1 MFACGLLAAAV
12 CSGTLTACAT
22 TASTTTAAQADH
34 RRLLGLERAFFAF
47 ANTRLRSLDDVEAA
61 TAVLEDLRLDYV
73 DVLAGPQA
81 AERDRLLAL
90 LRLAELHLDLAAR
103 VRRVPYVDGDDDDAK
118 RRFDTTLSG
127 LALPLEATGLGML
140 DQLVARAARGGVE
153 GRFVARARLYQ
164 RLHAHSAAALDDG
177 DRAALT
183 GELVA
188 QTFRAPR
195 SLLEAGRLSQRA
207 ARR

>member
-12 CSGTLTACAT
+12 SSGALTACVT
-22 TASTTTAAQADH
+22 TATTTTAAQDH

-73 DVLAGPQA
+73 DVLSGPQA

-103 VRRVPYVDGDDDDAK
+103 IRRVPYVDGADDDAK
-118 RRFDTTLSG
+118 RRFDIALSG

-164 RLHAHSAAALDDG
+164 RLHAHSATALDDG
-177 DRAALT
+177 DRAALG

-195 SLLEAGRLSQRA
+195 SLLEAGRLGQRA